1 MAKSNGKS
9 SKPKSKD
16 KRSLRV
22 SFNPDSTPVLY
33 TDNVNMKINDSGVVL
48 NIMQQMG
55 PDQARIVTRI
65 GMSREHAKKF
75 VGKLSELL
83 LLSEGKLQTGQ
94 DKLN

>member
-1 MAKSNGKS
+1 MTAGNGKS
-9 SKPKSKD
+9 KKNEN
-16 KRSLRV
+16 KRTVRV

-33 TDNVNMKINDSGVVL
+33 TDNINMNINDSGVVL

-83 LLSEGKLQTGQ
+83 LLSEGKLQTGKE
-94 DKLN
+94 KLN